1 MARVTRMNEPVER
14 QVRIG
19 TSGWSYPKG
28 EGTWNG
34 IFYPAKTKNELELY
48 SKVFSTVEVNSTFYR
63 LIDPRTARDWVKMT
77 PKDFEFAIKVWQKF
91 THPGMF
97 KKATGTDPEATQ
109 KDYDEFKRGINPIA
123 EECKLACLLVQFS
136 EWFARTPQNLEVLTN
151 ILKQFKDY
159 PSAVELRHVS
169 WNQHAKETKAI
180 LASYG
185 AGWAFIDMPEFK
197 STIKQE
203 LEPQPLLYLRFHGR
217 NREKWR
223 KHETSE
229 ERYDYLY
236 SEEELQPFAEKIREM
251 AATGKAKILIFF
263 NNHVRGQAPANAL
276 MMAHQIGVPATATV
290 NAEFVKAFPA
300 IKDAVTEIPVLEEN
314 EGKQGVLL

>member
-1 MARVTRMNEPVER
+1 MARVTRMNETVAR
-14 QVRIG
+14 TVRIG
-19 TSGWSYPKG
+19 TSGWSYPRG

-34 IFYPAKTKNELELY
+34 IFYPAKPRNELELY
-48 SKVFSTVEVNSTFYR
+48 SKVFNTVEVNSTFYR

-77 PKDFEFAIKVWQKF
+77 PKDFEFAVKVWQKF

-97 KKATGTDPEATQ
+97 KRASSAEPEVTQ
-109 KDYDEFKRGINPIA
+109 QDYDEFKRGINPIA
-123 EECKLACLLVQFS
+123 EECKLACLLIQFS
-136 EWFARTPQNLEVLTN
+136 EWFGRTPQNQETVSN
-151 ILKQFKDY
+151 ILKEFKDY
-159 PSAVELRHVS
+159 PMAVELRHVS
-169 WNQHAKETKAI
+169 WSQHAKETKAL
-180 LASYG
+180 LASYA

-197 STIKQE
+197 STIKRE

-223 KHETSE
+223 KHETPE

-263 NNHVRGQAPANAL
+263 NNHVRGEAPANAL
-276 MMAHQIGVPATATV
+276 MMAHQIGLPPKATV
-290 NAEFVKAFPA
+290 REGFVKAFPA
-300 IKDAVTEIPVLEEN
+300 IIDAVKEIQVPEERR
-314 EGKQGVLL
+314 GKQGALL